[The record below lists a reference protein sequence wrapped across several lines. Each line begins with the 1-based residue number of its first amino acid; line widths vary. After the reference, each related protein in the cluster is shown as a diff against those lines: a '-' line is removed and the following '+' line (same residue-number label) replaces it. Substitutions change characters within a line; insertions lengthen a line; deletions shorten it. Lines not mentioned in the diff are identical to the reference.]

1 MGVYFA
7 FCNSDDLSM
16 DGTNVVF
23 GSQQDLQP
31 PHPCRYRDY
40 VADFRK
46 LVDVYG
52 VIFLARQSGNS
63 PANVAGRG
71 LHLLQGKHVDL
82 PIPGLMCER
91 LEVQL
96 FSRGNYR

>member
-1 MGVYFA
+1 MGVYFS
-7 FCNSDDLSM
+7 FCNSCNLSL
-16 DGTNVVF
+16 DGMNVVF

-40 VADFRK
+40 IADFRK
-46 LVDVYG
+46 LADVYG

-63 PANVAGRG
+63 PTNVTGRG
-71 LHLLQGKHVDL
+71 LHFLQRKHVDL
-82 PIPGLMCER
+82 PIPCLMCER

-96 FSRGNYR
+96 FGRGNYR